1 MNIAKAMTSSHY
13 TSYYCSIQIHRY
25 EPYIH
30 GREKASVIIKE
41 ANWNFT
47 TLWKVFL
54 YMPKFHWVFKVLATF
69 NRLIFCWE
77 PAWRIP
83 SMAKV
88 MRKRP
93 DGQRWDQNS
102 RDPWT
107 CSSIYPRT
115 RICLIILCL
124 SPALLTLAGVC
135 PWRKELTLGFSF

>member
-54 YMPKFHWVFKVLATF
+54 YMPKFHRVFKVLATF
-69 NRLIFCWE
+69 NRMIFCWE

-93 DGQRWDQNS
+93 DGQRRDQDS
-102 RDPWT
+102 RDPLNLLEHLPPNQNL
-107 CSSIYPRT
+107 SSYFMSFTSSSDISRG
-115 RICLIILCL
+115 L
-124 SPALLTLAGVC
+124 SLTKRVNIGL
-135 PWRKELTLGFSF
+135 

>member
-83 SMAKV
+83 PMAKV

-93 DGQRWDQNS
+93 DGQRRDQDS
-102 RDPWT
+102 RDPLNLLEHLPPNQNLSYYFMSFT
-107 CSSIYPRT
+107 SSSDISRG
-115 RICLIILCL
+115 L
-124 SPALLTLAGVC
+124 SLTKRVNIGL
-135 PWRKELTLGFSF
+135 